1 MKFNDLKPAEL
12 ENDEVLVRLF
22 GELEMSNRQGSLSE
36 KKAKPQALTWPTLKY
51 ILVNSN
57 RDVEQEELLALE
69 YPGKTVTARDGAMR
83 TRLRRVR
90 DILRPLGLE
99 SVHGLILFSEG
110 RYRVNPD
117 YTLLTDEDAFNLLMR
132 RLRKMP
138 ADAPEGISIC
148 AEALELCRG
157 VYLGYTRDAEWL
169 RPYQEHYRREFC
181 RLGEETLAR
190 MRALDD
196 DGAAG
201 LLWRRSLVVAP
212 EAEEL
217 HKAIIGFLMER
228 RQETE
233 LLRYVSQLSH
243 KGAAWLADYEY

>member
-1 MKFNDLKPAEL
+1 MKFTELRPSDLEPNEL
-12 ENDEVLVRLF
+12 IIRLF
-22 GELEMSNRQGSLSE
+22 GELEISNAQGSLNE

-57 RDVEQEELLALE
+57 RDVEQHELLALE

-99 SVHGLILFSEG
+99 STHGLILFSEG
-110 RYRVNPD
+110 KYRVNPD
-117 YTLLTDEDAFNLLMR
+117 YTLLSDEDAFNLIMR
-132 RLRKMP
+132 RLGRLEVG
-138 ADAPEGISIC
+138 DSEGLSLC
-148 AEALELCRG
+148 AEALEICRG
-157 VYLGYTRDAEWL
+157 VYLGYTRDAGWL
-169 RPYQEHYRREFC
+169 RAYQEHYRREFC
-181 RLGEETLAR
+181 RLGEQILER

-201 LLWRRSLVVAP
+201 LLWRRAIVVAP
-212 EAEEL
+212 EAEAL
-217 HKAIIGFLMER
+217 HKAIISFLVER

-243 KGAAWLADYEY
+243 RGAAWLDGLEI